1 MQSVEL
7 GPGDLSTEMV
17 SPYAL
22 HSVGSVT
29 ALYEGI
35 FVGRGVLERLFDESA
50 EPLTIDWQVRDGD
63 EVHTRDVLFEFN
75 GNGAGILRN
84 RRLIAWIIGRMSG
97 TATTTKQT
105 VEMLNRY
112 AKTLV
117 QGVSVSPVFEPLDE
131 IAFRTGGGIWKR
143 RGLTD
148 SIYLTQNHFRY
159 SGDPERT
166 LRQLA
171 TELGDSRRTFK
182 IEVEI
187 NSTAEF
193 KRFNE
198 LDCDVLHLVGLSGD
212 DIRTVFETLNP
223 IKKPVLH
230 LERREDIQPHFAD
243 YFFKYCAIEELHRTA
258 PPLPVEIHFHS

>member
-1 MQSVEL
+1 MQSMEL
-7 GPGDLSTEMV
+7 GHGDLSTEMV

-22 HSVGSVT
+22 HAAGSVT

-50 EPLTIDWQVRDGD
+50 QPLTIDWQLRDGD
-63 EVHTRDVLFEFN
+63 EVNTWDVLFEFN
-75 GNGAGILRN
+75 GNGAGILKN

-97 TATTTKQT
+97 TATATRQT

-148 SIYLTQNHFRY
+148 SIYLTQNHFHY
-159 SGDPERT
+159 SGDPEGT

-171 TELGDSRRTFK
+171 AELGDTRRTLK

-187 NSTAEF
+187 NSAAEF
-193 KRFNE
+193 ERFNK

-212 DIRTVFETLNP
+212 DIRTVFEILNP

-230 LERREDIQPHFAD
+230 LERREDIQPHFVD

-258 PPLPVEIHFHS
+258 PLLPVQICFHS